1 MKRWSPGL
9 TAPAGAHPIAD
20 INFQPSE
27 SGLLQ
32 PQSSGPRWW
41 HADQRRAVP
50 ANTCLCYRILSKCE
64 FCGFKPTK
72 FWGVLQGNRKDCF
85 SSEFWLKFCF
95 LIVCLLHILWWDFP
109 VGSDCKESI
118 CKAGGPGSIPGS
130 GISPG
135 EGNGYLPQYSCLGNP
150 MARGTWRATVHE
162 VSKGWTRLIHI
173 LVIILSWP
181 ISICLHRSTKG
192 IKIPRNFFDIWSIA
206 VALVH

>member
-9 TAPAGAHPIAD
+9 TAPGGAHPTAD

-27 SGLLQ
+27 SSLLQ

-50 ANTCLCYRILSKCE
+50 ANTSPCYRILSKCE

-95 LIVCLLHILWWDFP
+95 LIVCLLHTLWWDFP
-109 VGSDCKESI
+109 VGSDCKEST
-118 CKAGGPGSIPGS
+118 CKEEVARVPS
-130 GISPG
+130 
-135 EGNGYLPQYSCLGNP
+135 LGQEYP
-150 MARGTWRATVHE
+150 LEKGMAIYP
-162 VSKGWTRLIHI
+162 SI
-173 LVIILSWP
+173 LVWEIPWPEEPEGLQSMESQRVGHDWATNTYPCDHSILAHQHLPAQS
-181 ISICLHRSTKG
+181 H
-192 IKIPRNFFDIWSIA
+192 
-206 VALVH
+206 